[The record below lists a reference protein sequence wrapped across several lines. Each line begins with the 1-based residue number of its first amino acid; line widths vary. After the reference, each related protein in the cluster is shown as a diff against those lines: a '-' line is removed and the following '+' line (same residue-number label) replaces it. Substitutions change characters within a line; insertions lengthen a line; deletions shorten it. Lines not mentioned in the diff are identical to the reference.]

1 LGCITTYP
9 TVVYQALPRGEEQP
23 VEVYN
28 PLEAPENV
36 DVWFEPWAEAKI
48 LCKIDFLDNIKRVC
62 EARRGLMTDYE
73 DTDDGQFLMT
83 YEFPMSEIITD
94 FVDIVKT
101 NSKGYASLDYEFLE
115 YREADIEKVV
125 IYITN
130 EPIDALSFLVHKK
143 RAFDL
148 GKKICIKL
156 RDLVPRQLFDVK
168 IQARIRN
175 KTIASESIKSTGKNV
190 LAKCYGGDYSR
201 KRKLIE
207 KQKSGKKKM
216 RELGRVSVPTNTL
229 NKIFK

>member
-1 LGCITTYP
+1 
-9 TVVYQALPRGEEQP
+9 VVYRALERGAKDA
-23 VEVYN
+23 VDVYN
-28 PLEAPENV
+28 PLDAPEHV
-36 DVWFEPWAEAKI
+36 IEWYEPWAEAKI
-48 LCKIDFLDNIKRVC
+48 LCRAEYYDNIKKVC
-62 EARRGLMTDYE
+62 EARRGMLMNYE

-94 FVDIVKT
+94 FVDVVKT

-156 RDLVPRQLFDVK
+156 KELVPKQLFDVK
-168 IQARIRN
+168 I
-175 KTIASESIKSTGKNV
+175 
-190 LAKCYGGDYSR
+190 
-201 KRKLIE
+201 
-207 KQKSGKKKM
+207 
-216 RELGRVSVPTNTL
+216 
-229 NKIFK
+229 